1 MSGNVKQE
9 QGEHWK
15 PENDREESP
24 LNAFE
29 EGISSSEE
37 ISSLATPALATPQL
51 GTPIPEEP
59 ETAEKEK
66 TGDSE
71 KHKSEDLTRGPS
83 QSEIKKGKESKAI
96 KSTANGKQVDPEAL
110 TDAVAAAG
118 VNLRMEEEQA
128 MAGSSGLSVSRK
140 QVHRNHFLKPQ
151 QLAWFMARAMEDQ
164 GMRTGGFDPE
174 LINLMSAACESYMN
188 GLVTD
193 SMFMSRHRRR
203 GIKIRRHQSISGS
216 KSEISRALRDI
227 AIKQK
232 LLEEK
237 RTQRRV
243 AMGLDEEKKDEE
255 TEEQTQTNLTA
266 SLMMSGSMKKRY
278 SWMQTSS
285 SHHTPLGSRGDNGI
299 RYREAREEPGI
310 VTRDVLA
317 AIENRRMG
325 VASTIVKGYAK
336 LRD

>member
-1 MSGNVKQE
+1 MSSNVKQE
-9 QGEHWK
+9 QGKSTAGKEG
-15 PENDREESP
+15 SP
-24 LNAFE
+24 LNVFE
-29 EGISSSEE
+29 GGISSSED
-37 ISSLATPALATPQL
+37 ISSLATPTLATPQL
-51 GTPIPEEP
+51 STPAPEDSEDGDNGKG
-59 ETAEKEK
+59 AERERYEVEEK
-66 TGDSE
+66 TGI
-71 KHKSEDLTRGPS
+71 HP
-83 QSEIKKGKESKAI
+83 QSELKKGKDAKAV
-96 KSTANGKQVDPEAL
+96 KSAGNGKQVDPEAL

-164 GMRTGGFDPE
+164 GMRTSGFDPE

-193 SMFMSRHRRR
+193 TVLMSRHRRR
-203 GIKIRRHQSISGS
+203 GVKIRRHQSISGS
-216 KSEISRALRDI
+216 KSDISRALRDI

-232 LLEEK
+232 LMEEK
-237 RTQRRV
+237 RSQRRV
-243 AMGLDEEKKDEE
+243 ALGLDEEKKDEE

-278 SWMQTSS
+278 SWMQTSNS
-285 SHHTPLGSRGDNGI
+285 RHTPLGSRGDNGI